1 MASGTPCATNLPTY
15 DEYDERRKT
24 YRKQLLRSVDPTEV
38 LLSALSDIEP
48 FQEKIPEIRLLT
60 DEDAAIKILL
70 LPLENNF
77 ANTIGPFLSALHT
90 HGHAHVANVF
100 ITGSDSDLMTD
111 NDYQKL
117 CDKLSELC
125 TYLDP
130 DCEVISRLVSKG
142 VFTLSDGDRIRIQGT
157 VNNKVN
163 KIIQILSHKPNGSY
177 QHFLDILLEERI
189 DQQHVVQIL
198 TDRPDLSPPISKE
211 DLILIGKQREAIL
224 RNMESIYSYFV
235 STLVSF
241 GVLTDKDRQRVEEM
255 KVTFRRNEK
264 ILNIL
269 TRKSRGHLEKFIEA
283 LKHKIDGVD
292 QKHVADLF
300 NGLTIDGTVHIT
312 LPKNSSTEKQGH
324 AEEVTR
330 ATMASDL
337 DDKESETRRKLD
349 RFGMHGSG
357 VDTGSIRIWFKF
369 FSKESLEVMRSNKL
383 DMLFTDVYCALLSDL
398 DLRSIHVEIPENKL
412 KRCEQSINERKPL
425 MTPEHQYA
433 LELAKEKIAD
443 KINVD
448 EELLRSLPLCT
459 YRKDA
464 ILSQSKS
471 KDKARVLLE
480 VMARRPDC
488 DFRQLLNA
496 LRRTG
501 QDIATKFIKSA
512 GKNI

>member
-1 MASGTPCATNLPTY
+1 MASETPCGKNLPTY

-38 LLSALSDIEP
+38 LLSALSDIET
-48 FQEKIPEIRLLT
+48 FHEKIPEMRLLT
-60 DEDAAIKILL
+60 AEDAAIKILS

-77 ANTIGPFLSALHT
+77 ANTIGPFLSALHM

-211 DLILIGKQREAIL
+211 DLRLISRQRESIL
-224 RNMESIYSYFV
+224 RNMESIYSRFV
-235 STLVSF
+235 STLVTF
-241 GVLTDKDRQRVEEM
+241 GVLTEDERQRVEEM
-255 KVTFRRNEK
+255 KVTFRRNEE

-269 TRKSRGHLEKFIEA
+269 TRKSRRHLERFIEA
-283 LKHKIDGVD
+283 LKYKIDGID

-312 LPKNSSTEKQGH
+312 LPDNSSTEKQY
-324 AEEVTR
+324 AEEVMR

-337 DDKESETRRKLD
+337 DDKESETRKKLD

-357 VDTGSIRIWFKF
+357 VETGSIRIWFKF
-369 FSKESLEVMRSNKL
+369 FSKESLDVMRSKKL
-383 DMLFTDVYCALLSDL
+383 DKLFTDVYCALLSDL
-398 DLRSIHVEIPENKL
+398 NLRSIRVEIPESKL
-412 KRCEQSINERKPL
+412 KRCEQSINERKAV

-433 LELAKEKIAD
+433 LELAKERMAD
-443 KINVD
+443 KIRVD
-448 EELLRSLPLCT
+448 EDLLQILPLCT
-459 YRKDA
+459 NRKNA
-464 ILSQSKS
+464 ILSQSENI
-471 KDKARVLLE
+471 DKARVLLE

-488 DFRQLLNA
+488 EFRQLVNA

-501 QDIATKFIKSA
+501 QERAAKFITSA